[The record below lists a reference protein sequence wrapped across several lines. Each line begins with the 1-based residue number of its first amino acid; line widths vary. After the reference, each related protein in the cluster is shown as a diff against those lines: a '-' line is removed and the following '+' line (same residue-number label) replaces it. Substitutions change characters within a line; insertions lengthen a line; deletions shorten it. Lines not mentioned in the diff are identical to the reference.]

1 MQEQSPSGDASTEA
15 RAASIKLVFKK
26 AMLSKLGQ
34 SVTSVAEHLKDGDDE
49 NAAPETPKTA
59 ENKNEKKA
67 APRKKTPLKADA
79 SPPKATVSKATP
91 SKASAA
97 KSTSRSASSK
107 GSSKKAAPQ
116 KQKRAEQNIDAASIT
131 SDLGRS
137 VISST
142 AGLDLADSTGDAIP
156 MNRVRRMM
164 RELLGE
170 TKISNESVAA
180 VVCSCHGFINYMA
193 NQAAQRSSDSLLR
206 YDDLAAVVHDRE
218 YLEFLDEVLPERIA
232 AEDAAAINFHLKLAP
247 GVIINPPKQAR
258 VDNC

>member
-1 MQEQSPSGDASTEA
+1 MQDQSPSGDASTEA

-34 SVTSVAEHLKDGDDE
+34 SVTSVAEHLKDGDGED
-49 NAAPETPKTA
+49 AAPETPKTA
-59 ENKNEKKA
+59 DNKNEKKA

-107 GSSKKAAPQ
+107 GSSRKTAPQ

-131 SDLGRS
+131 SDQGRS

-180 VVCSCHGFINYMA
+180 VVCSCHGFINYMTTQVRPNGSNA
-193 NQAAQRSSDSLLR
+193 LHVSLFPTSNHSRTFCIQCALTFA
-206 YDDLAAVVHDRE
+206 L
-218 YLEFLDEVLPERIA
+218 LS
-232 AEDAAAINFHLKLAP
+232 
-247 GVIINPPKQAR
+247 GCPKFF
-258 VDNC
+258 

>member
-1 MQEQSPSGDASTEA
+1 MQDQSPSGDASTEA

-34 SVTSVAEHLKDGDDE
+34 SVTSVAEHLKDGDSEDV
-49 NAAPETPKTA
+49 APDTPETA
-59 ENKNEKKA
+59 ENKSEKKA
-67 APRKKTPLKADA
+67 APRKKTPLKATA
-79 SPPKATVSKATP
+79 SSQKATVSKTTP

-116 KQKRAEQNIDAASIT
+116 KQKRAEQSIDAASIT
-131 SDLGRS
+131 SDQGRS

-142 AGLDLADSTGDAIP
+142 AGLDLADSTGDALP

-164 RELLGE
+164 KELLGE

-180 VVCSCHGFINYMA
+180 VVCSCHGFINYMTTQVRPSA
-193 NQAAQRSSDSLLR
+193 PNALHSSLFPTSNNSRTFCMKCTLTFALLSGCSK
-206 YDDLAAVVHDRE
+206 
-218 YLEFLDEVLPERIA
+218 F
-232 AEDAAAINFHLKLAP
+232 F
-247 GVIINPPKQAR
+247 
-258 VDNC
+258 